1 MNTNI
6 IIPSI
11 TTESK
16 RLLFTYNHI
25 INNFYNSNNF
35 IILPSFNNIPTELIT
50 RTVIFNPSDEIL
62 NILKTNKKDT
72 LERLS
77 EQNYDLP
84 STTISDEILNN
95 AREYIRDIEKVLNV
109 QLVNK
114 YKSVDIIVTKIGT
127 IGSSFYAG
135 EENLD
140 NNTIY
145 IREDCI
151 NENNLFELITHIYLN
166 DPEIKG
172 KYSWTQ
178 RMAIKEFV
186 RTYTSLNKYYT
197 KEHNIYNDLKILN
210 NDGKYKLISHEYL
223 KKLQLL
229 STSSF
234 QILDYD
240 IKCNGSL
247 LNLGIKEYQVL
258 KLLIENRGKIVSYEN
273 IFEANNYKDNNDNY
287 SLFAISKI
295 IERIRNKITKIGIY
309 GEQIRNIK
317 GKGYTIA

>member
-1 MNTNI
+1 MNIHTVNA
-6 IIPSI
+6 SK

-16 RLLFTYNHI
+16 RILFTYNHI

-35 IILPSFNNIPTELIT
+35 IILPSSSKVPTELIT
-50 RTVIFNPSDEIL
+50 RTVIFNPNEETL
-62 NILKTNKKDT
+62 KILKSNHKDFLDRL
-72 LERLS
+72 LE
-77 EQNYDLP
+77 ENYDLP
-84 STTISDEILNN
+84 AKTISSEILNH
-95 AREYIRDIEKVLNV
+95 AKEYINEIEKILSYK
-109 QLVNK
+109 LVNK
-114 YKSVDIIVTKIGT
+114 YKSVDIVVTKIGT

-166 DPEIKG
+166 DPEIKE

-197 KEHNIYNDLKILN
+197 KENNIFNDLKDSY
-210 NDGKYKLISHEYL
+210 NDGKYKLESNEFL
-223 KKLQLL
+223 QKLQLL
-229 STSSF
+229 NTSNF
-234 QILDYD
+234 EILDYD
-240 IKCNGSL
+240 IKCNNTL
-247 LNLGIKEYQVL
+247 LNLGIKEYKVL
-258 KLLIENRGKIVSYEN
+258 KLLVEQKGNIVSYEK
-273 IFEANNYKDNNDNY
+273 IFDINNVNNSENY

-295 IERIRNKITKIGIY
+295 IERIRTKISKVGIY
-309 GEQIRNIK
+309 GDQIRNIK
-317 GKGYTIA
+317 GKGYIIT